1 MRIKNFESLATSE
14 LRKQCL
20 RILEAGLNAIDTEKV
35 TDNQFA
41 YDAKK
46 DTLYVMG
53 KEFHLSR
60 FKNVVVVGA
69 GKIAA
74 NAARVIEQK
83 LGPRLSGGLVIDIVP
98 ANFKIL
104 ESRVGTHPLPSSANT
119 QATEEIISMLE
130 KLTEEDL
137 VIAIIGGGGSS
148 LLCGPKSVTLE
159 EERSIIQALMDTGS
173 TIGEM
178 NTVRKHLSKVKGGSL
193 AKLAY
198 PATVIGL
205 IFSDVPGNAL
215 SEVASGPT
223 VLDNTTMDDA
233 MAVLNKYHILDRCK
247 MNHCGLVETPK
258 EALYFKNVHNF
269 LFCSSQT
276 ALLAM
281 QNKAADL
288 GLKAKIWE
296 SAFSGEASDIAQEIT
311 STIKPRQCLIAGGES
326 VVTIKSSSVKGSGG
340 RNQELALVAL
350 THLPPDTVFA
360 TLASDGRD
368 NSDVAGA
375 IVDESSMQKVKALG
389 IDLKDAL
396 SRHDEYN
403 IVLDLNS
410 AIMTGITG
418 SNVSDLIVCIR
429 N

>member
-20 RILEAGLNAIDTEKV
+20 RILESGLDAIDTEKV
-35 TDNQFA
+35 TEKQIA

-46 DTLYVMG
+46 DILYVMG
-53 KEFHLSR
+53 QEFLLSK
-60 FKNVVVVGA
+60 FKHVVVVGA

-74 NAARVIEQK
+74 IAAKVVEHK
-83 LGPRLSGGLVIDIVP
+83 LGQRLSGGLVIDIVP
-98 ANFKIL
+98 VNFSIL

-119 QATEEIISMLE
+119 QATDEIIAMVE

-148 LLCGPKSVTLE
+148 LLCGPKTVTLE
-159 EERSIIQALMDTGS
+159 EERNIIQALMDAGS
-173 TIGEM
+173 SISEM
-178 NTVRKHLSKVKGGSL
+178 NTVRKHLSKVKGGGL

-198 PATVIGL
+198 PATVVGL
-205 IFSDVPGNAL
+205 IFSDVPGNTL

-223 VLDNTTMDDA
+223 VLDNTTMHDA
-233 MAVLNKYHILDRCK
+233 MAVLNKYNILDRCK
-247 MNHCGLVETPK
+247 MDHCGLTETPK
-258 EALYFKNVHNF
+258 EDIYFKNVHNF
-269 LFCSSQT
+269 LFCSSLT
-276 ALLAM
+276 ALKAM
-281 QNKAADL
+281 QDKASDL
-288 GLKAKIWE
+288 GLKPKIWQ
-296 SAFSGEASDIAQEIT
+296 SAFSGEASEIAKEIT
-311 STIKPRQCLIAGGES
+311 STIQPGQCWLAGGES
-326 VVTIKSSSVKGSGG
+326 VVTIKPNSFKGSGG
-340 RNQELALVAL
+340 RNQELALAAL
-350 THLPPDTVFA
+350 ISLPEDTVFA

-375 IVDESSMQKVKALG
+375 IVDATTTQKAKSLG
-389 IDLKDAL
+389 INIKEAL
-396 SRHDEYN
+396 VRHDEYN

>member
-46 DTLYVMG
+46 DILYVMG
-53 KEFHLSR
+53 QEFLLSKY
-60 FKNVVVVGA
+60 KNVVVVGA

-74 NAARVIEQK
+74 NAATVIERK
-83 LGPRLSGGLVIDIVP
+83 LGARLSGGLVIDIVP

-104 ESRVGTHPLPSSANT
+104 ESRVGTHPLPSTANT
-119 QATEEIISMLE
+119 QATDEIVSMLE

-148 LLCGPKSVTLE
+148 LLCGPKSVSLE
-159 EERSIIQALMDTGS
+159 EERSIIQALMDAGS

-223 VLDNTTMDDA
+223 VLDNTTMNDA
-233 MAVLNKYHILDRCK
+233 MAVLNKYKILDRCK

-258 EALYFKNVHNF
+258 EAIYFTNVHNF
-269 LFCSSQT
+269 LFCSSET
-276 ALLAM
+276 ALSAM
-281 QNKAADL
+281 ENKAADL
-288 GLKAKIWE
+288 GLKPKIWQ
-296 SAFSGEASDIAQEIT
+296 SAFSGEASDIAKEIT
-311 STIKPRQCLIAGGES
+311 SSIKSNECWLAGGES
-326 VVTIKSSSVKGSGG
+326 VVTIKPGTAKGSGG

-350 THLPPDTVFA
+350 TSLPPDTVFA

-375 IVDESSMQKVKALG
+375 IVDASSMQKAKALG
-389 IDLKDAL
+389 IDLKEAL

-403 IVLDLNS
+403 IVLELNS

-418 SNVSDLIVCIR
+418 SNISDLIVCIR